1 MLKAFASLFFFFFI
15 PSSLTYTII
24 YSNMLLAQ
32 SFDPLKEQL
41 QQLQQQRQK
50 KLPFFCLISRTR
62 RALSEFKN
70 KMHENIANRH
80 IQALQARDHRL
91 MVAGN
96 PPPPPQQSW
105 YGGCTYDPYFTTPPP
120 PHPLMMLPPPPPPH
134 LLLAP
139 PPYPI
144 HPHQVPYC
152 ICVHLTSPPQAN
164 NSVYFSPSSSITD
177 STLYS
182 SSNSSM
188 HSGNEKELV
197 EEVEYEPHQPIH
209 PLQEENIYLTRRNSD
224 IMHDRQRN
232 NRRPSLQSRRW
243 NSSHSHSVYYHH

>member
-1 MLKAFASLFFFFFI
+1 MFRAFSPSLPF
-15 PSSLTYTII
+15 II
-24 YSNMLLAQ
+24 YLNMLLAQ
-32 SFDPLKEQL
+32 SFDPLKEQQLLL
-41 QQLQQQRQK
+41 QQQQQQQRQQK
-50 KLPFFCLISRTR
+50 KLPLFCLISRAR

-96 PPPPPQQSW
+96 NPPW
-105 YGGCTYDPYFTTPPP
+105 YGGGCSYDPYFTTQ
-120 PHPLMMLPPPPPPH
+120 PHPPLIMLPPPPPLPPH

-139 PPYPI
+139 PPPYPII
-144 HPHQVPYC
+144 HPHQAPYC
-152 ICVHLTSPPQAN
+152 ICVHLTSPPQANN

-182 SSNSSM
+182 SSISSM

-197 EEVEYEPHQPIH
+197 EEVEYEPHQPTTIH
-209 PLQEENIYLTRRNSD
+209 PLQEENNYYLTRRNSD

-232 NRRPSLQSRRW
+232 NRRRPSLQSRRW
-243 NSSHSHSVYYHH
+243 NSSHSHSSDYYH